1 MIALLVE
8 IVVKGVILLFVLI
21 TAAAYVTLLER
32 KLIGRIQNRYG
43 PNRAGPFGL
52 LQPAADAI
60 KLLFKE
66 DIIPAGVDRPVFL
79 LAPFVTL
86 LPAILIFAV
95 VPFGDSVTLLGR
107 EIPLYLTDLNIAVL
121 YILAITSLGV
131 YGIVLAGWSSN
142 SKYALLGGLRSG
154 SQMISYELSLG
165 LSLVGPLLLAGS
177 FSLVEIV
184 QVQRQMGWF
193 ILWQPLAFLIFTVAS
208 TAEINRHPFDLPEAE
223 HELTAGYHTEYSG
236 LRFSIFF
243 LAEYAKMVAVG
254 ALAATLFLGGPAGPF
269 LPGPIWLL
277 IKVLAFLFLWVWL
290 RGTLPRV
297 RYDRLMALGWKVLLP
312 LALVNIV
319 VTAGGIVLCDS
330 FSCGLLVR

>member
-8 IVVKGVILLFVLI
+8 IVIKAGLLLFVFI

-43 PNRAGPFGL
+43 PNRAGPWGL
-52 LQPAADAI
+52 LQPAADAV
-60 KLLFKE
+60 KLMMKE
-66 DIIPAGVDRPVFL
+66 DIVPAGVDRPVFL

-95 VPFGDSVTLLGR
+95 VPFGESIHLFGR
-107 EIPLYLTDLNIAVL
+107 EITLYLADINVALL
-121 YILAITSLGV
+121 YVLAITSLGV

-165 LSLVGPLLLAGS
+165 LSLVGPLLLAGT
-177 FSLVEIV
+177 FSLVEMV
-184 QVQRQMGWF
+184 QLQKQMGWF
-193 ILWQPLAFLIFTVAS
+193 ILWQPLAFLIFAIAS

-223 HELTAGYHTEYSG
+223 QELTAGYHVEYSG
-236 LRFSIFF
+236 LRFSVFF
-243 LAEYAKMVAVG
+243 LSEYAKMVAVG
-254 ALAATLFLGGPAGPF
+254 ALAAAIFLGGPAGPL
-269 LPGPIWLL
+269 LPGPLWLL
-277 IKVLAFLFLWVWL
+277 IKVLAFLFVWVWL

-312 LALVNIV
+312 LSLLNV
-319 VTAGGIVLCDS
+319 VLTAGGIAWCDAVQ
-330 FSCGLLVR
+330 CGLLPR